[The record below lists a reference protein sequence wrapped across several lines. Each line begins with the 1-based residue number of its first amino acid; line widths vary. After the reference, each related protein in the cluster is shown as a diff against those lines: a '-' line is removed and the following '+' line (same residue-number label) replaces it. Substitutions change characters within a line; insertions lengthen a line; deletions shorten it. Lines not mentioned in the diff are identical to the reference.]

1 MTYEMALALCIVFLV
16 VGIQIF
22 IFRAQWED
30 FFKTVYQTIQEVVAE
45 SRNDQNQNKQTIT
58 DQLSNG
64 NVQDDTQ
71 DSVKEGLTW
80 ERVKDQYAMPL
91 LFVGVFPLYYFIMH
105 KMDFV
110 ISEDANMGGIII
122 CAFVIITLLIL
133 VLAVYVQN
141 EKNIRRKFW
150 LHLFVTLFIE
160 IGVVFDF
167 HLLMKGY
174 YFESTRGSK
183 SFVASLLFIPLFL
196 SYCNKTNLDWKALQE
211 WKKSENVKK
220 EAF

>member
-1 MTYEMALALCIVFLV
+1 M
-16 VGIQIF
+16 
-22 IFRAQWED
+22 
-30 FFKTVYQTIQEVVAE
+30 YQTIQEVVAE

-58 DQLSNG
+58 DPFSNG

-196 SYCNKTNLDWKALQE
+196 SYCNKINLDWKALQE